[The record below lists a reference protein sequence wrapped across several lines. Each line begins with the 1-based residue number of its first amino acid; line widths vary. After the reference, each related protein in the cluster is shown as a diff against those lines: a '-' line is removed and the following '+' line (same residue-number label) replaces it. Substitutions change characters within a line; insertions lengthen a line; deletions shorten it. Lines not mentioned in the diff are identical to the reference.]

1 MLERLN
7 LGRPGR
13 VIGWD
18 GKPVTLGDL
27 PARDAR
33 WSKKRKAQ
41 IVAAV
46 RGNLLSFD
54 EARQRY
60 GLSRLEFAAWENEL
74 LALAAERHRA
84 REDREFRVL
93 VHEASVAARWRKRA
107 G

>member
-7 LGRPGR
+7 LGRPSR

-33 WSKKRKAQ
+33 WNKKRKAQ
-41 IVAAV
+41 IVAAI

-84 REDREFRVL
+84 KENRHFLVLERE
-93 VHEASVAARWRKRA
+93 AGPAAGWRKRA

>member
-7 LGRPGR
+7 MRRPGR

-18 GKPVTLGDL
+18 GKPITLDDL

-33 WSKKRKAQ
+33 WNKKRKAQ

-54 EARQRY
+54 DARKRY

-74 LALAAERHRA
+74 LALAADRRRVE
-84 REDREFRVL
+84 EDREFRVL
-93 VHEASVAARWRKRA
+93 VREASATGGWRQRA

>member
-7 LGRPGR
+7 LGRPSR

-33 WSKKRKAQ
+33 WNKRRKAQ
-41 IVAAV
+41 IVAAI

-84 REDREFRVL
+84 REDCDFRVP
-93 VHEASVAARWRKRA
+93 VREASAAAGCRKRA

>member
-7 LGRPGR
+7 VGRPGR

-18 GKPVTLGDL
+18 GKPITLDDL
-27 PARDAR
+27 PQRDVR

-54 EARQRY
+54 EAWRRY

-74 LALAAERHRA
+74 LARAAERSR
-84 REDREFRVL
+84 REEHSEFRLLAQAANV
-93 VHEASVAARWRKRA
+93 ASSWRRRA

>member
-7 LGRPGR
+7 VGRPGR

-18 GKPVTLGDL
+18 GKPVTLNDL
-27 PARDAR
+27 PQRDAR

-54 EARQRY
+54 EAQRRY

-84 REDREFRVL
+84 EECRDFRVL
-93 VHEASVAARWRKRA
+93 AHEADAGVQWRRQA

>member
-18 GKPVTLGDL
+18 GTPVTLDDL

-33 WSKKRKAQ
+33 WNKKRKAQ

-54 EARQRY
+54 DARRRY

-74 LALAAERHRA
+74 LALAAERNRA
-84 REDREFRVL
+84 RDDKEFHVL
-93 VHEASVAARWRKRA
+93 VGEASAAARWRQRA